1 MESGAYGLRPFEEA
15 ALLQAEQARIAV
27 KLDPNDANA
36 HAMLALALH
45 NCQEIEAASDHV
57 ETSLSI
63 SPSCATA
70 HATKGYIL
78 NFSGHP
84 AQARES
90 FLLAIQHDPRG
101 MKLPVSSNIGMTYYF
116 ERDYQKAADIF
127 RRTLAD
133 NPTDPQALRWFA
145 ASLGQLGRIDEASR
159 ALSEARAKA
168 PDAFERWTRQRPP
181 WYRRGEDYEHMLDG
195 LRKAGWHG

>member
-1 MESGAYGLRPFEEA
+1 LRPFEEA
-15 ALLQAEQARIAV
+15 ARLEAEEARTAV

-36 HAMLALALH
+36 HAMLAFALH
-45 NCQEIEAASDHV
+45 NCQEIDAALDHI
-57 ETSLSI
+57 EIALSI

-70 HATKGYIL
+70 HQTRGYIL

-84 AQARES
+84 TEARES

-101 MKLPVSSNIGMTYYF
+101 MKLTVSSNIGMTYYF
-116 ERDYQKAADIF
+116 ERDYQKAADSF

-145 ASLGQLGRIDEASR
+145 AALGQLGQTDDASA
-159 ALSEARAKA
+159 ALSEAIAKA
-168 PDAFERWTRQRPP
+168 PDAFERWTQQRPP
-181 WYRRGEDYEHMLDG
+181 WYRRSEDYEHMLDG
-195 LRKAGWHG
+195 LRKAGWQG